1 MISENSLLKQ
11 FSVFDEKIVSNVHI
25 ISVTPTKWFNFR
37 ICHVISENSLL
48 GPHYM
53 EASYPAKRV
62 EKRIRS
68 KA

>member
-1 MISENSLLKQ
+1 MNFFSVHVRKFHPACQDNFVVVTLFGQLLKIACGGI
-11 FSVFDEKIVSNVHI
+11 FD
-25 ISVTPTKWFNFR
+25 
-37 ICHVISENSLL
+37 LL

-62 EKRIRS
+62 EKRMRS

>member
-1 MISENSLLKQ
+1 MHEIAVNVIVHYKACA
-11 FSVFDEKIVSNVHI
+11 SVVFLYLRGALDTQYAIELWVRV
-25 ISVTPTKWFNFR
+25 
-37 ICHVISENSLL
+37 L

-62 EKRIRS
+62 EKRMRS